1 MPHWKIIDLVVWT
14 NVQKQSDGW
23 QLTPWCKIRTIT
35 SSASKLMKL
44 AMANPSMMSS
54 SQDTDSLFLRRGGL
68 CLPKPGRHS
77 LPPGPR
83 TLLVP
88 QASWSE
94 PEDRDV
100 ALSSAR
106 STLLLRR
113 SLSRCDRD
121 RRLCLNPVLRLGPS
135 MFTLGFVTPVRPKA
149 LYSSP
154 GPVEGT
160 EPQKTPPHRPSQEAS
175 VKMALLEAGAYLPS
189 FDNSLLASAPFFR
202 RNFSVISIKLRSTW
216 EFKSSTTYINVR
228 T

>member
-1 MPHWKIIDLVVWT
+1 MLF
-14 NVQKQSDGW
+14 DGW
-23 QLTPWCKIRTIT
+23 QLTTRCKIKTIT
-35 SSASKLMKL
+35 SSASKLIKL
-44 AMANPSMMSS
+44 AIAKPSMMSS

-100 ALSSAR
+100 ARSSAR
-106 STLLLRR
+106 STLLRRR
-113 SLSRCDRD
+113 SLSRCERD

-135 MFTLGFVTPVRPKA
+135 MFKPPVVTPVRLKA
-149 LYSSP
+149 LYLSP

-160 EPQKTPPHRPSQEAS
+160 KPQIRHHHTGPRWAP
-175 VKMALLEAGAYLPS
+175 VKMALMEPVVYLPS
-189 FDNSLLASAPFFR
+189 FDNSLLASVPFFR
-202 RNFSVISIKLRSTW
+202 RNFSVISIKLRSTR
-216 EFKSSTTYINVR
+216 EFKSSTTHTNVR